1 MINLIKFTENDKRFI
16 IALLLIVILAF
27 VIIGYLSLFVK
38 KIMDFQAKR
47 ADDMLNDVV
56 RTKVVN
62 SERKLRSYGIRK
74 NWRLFFKQ
82 ASIPFIILGVAWLLF
97 LIDGILIEPEG
108 FAGIELWDFESKGIR
123 TLFFVR
129 DWAQAPRGDFWF
141 LKNIVTGLAPIV
153 NRPHFEW
160 SAWFSYLFI
169 PLNLVGIVW
178 LFVDVQAYIARS
190 FRIIKL
196 SMTLF
201 KKTLPEKAPLDN
213 EIKQI
218 SQ

>member
-16 IALLLIVILAF
+16 IALLLVVILLF
-27 VIIGYLSLFVK
+27 VIIGYLSLFIK
-38 KIMDFQAKR
+38 KIMAFQAKR
-47 ADDMLNDVV
+47 ADDMLSDVV
-56 RTKVVN
+56 KTKVIT
-62 SERKLRSYGIRK
+62 SERKLRNYGIRK

-108 FAGIELWDFESKGIR
+108 FAGIDLWDYQTKGIR

-129 DWAQAPRGDFWF
+129 DWDNAPRGDFWF
-141 LKNIVTGLAPIV
+141 FKNIVIGFPGLL
-153 NRPHFEW
+153 NSPHFEW

-169 PLNLVGIVW
+169 PLNLVGGVW
-178 LFVDVQAYIARS
+178 LMVDVQAYIART

-196 SMTLF
+196 SMTIF
-201 KKTLPEKAPLDN
+201 KKTLPEKAPLDGN
-213 EIKQI
+213 P
-218 SQ
+218 SQTNQ